1 MFRFDAAFQEL
12 HPCRACE
19 RCHNTDK
26 GCIYKDGMEEL
37 NPHLL
42 EADLV
47 AFASPIY
54 YYDWERP
61 AEAWPS
67 TGSTPTARAL
77 RTPKKAVLL
86 LTMEDDTM
94 ESAAGAVL
102 SFQGM
107 TNYLGW
113 ERVGVISALS
123 CGDLAA
129 MERTDYPQQ
138 AYELGK
144 NLR

>member
-1 MFRFDAAFQEL
+1 
-12 HPCRACE
+12 
-19 RCHNTDK
+19 
-26 GCIYKDGMEEL
+26 
-37 NPHLL
+37 
-42 EADLV
+42 
-47 AFASPIY
+47 
-54 YYDWERP
+54 
-61 AEAWPS
+61 
-67 TGSTPTARAL
+67 
-77 RTPKKAVLL
+77 
-86 LTMEDDTM
+86 M

>member
-1 MFRFDAAFQEL
+1 MTVERREGGWREDPSVRFVDL
-12 HPCRACE
+12 PGVYSLSPD
-19 RCHNTDK
+19 TP
-26 GCIYKDGMEEL
+26 EE
-37 NPHLL
+37 
-42 EADLV
+42 V
-47 AFASPIY
+47 
-54 YYDWERP
+54 
-61 AEAWPS
+61 
-67 TGSTPTARAL
+67 
-77 RTPKKAVLL
+77 VLSL
-86 LTMEDDTM
+86 IHI
-94 ESAAGAVL
+94 